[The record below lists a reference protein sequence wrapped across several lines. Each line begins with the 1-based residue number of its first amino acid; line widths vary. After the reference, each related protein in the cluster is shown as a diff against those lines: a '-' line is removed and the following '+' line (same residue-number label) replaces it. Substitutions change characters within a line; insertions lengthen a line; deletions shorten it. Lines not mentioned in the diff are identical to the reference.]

1 MTTGTRDGML
11 PLTKERALEL
21 LDTELVLHKL
31 YNDGAEATLDSRNE
45 ILSHDGLFGVERDSW
60 MEYLNAQSQIETNG
74 MIQEM

>member
-1 MTTGTRDGML
+1 M
-11 PLTKERALEL
+11 
-21 LDTELVLHKL
+21 
-31 YNDGAEATLDSRNE
+31 DSRNE